1 LECGELFKKILV
13 PLPSEYFPEIAIKR
27 AVDLASKFGSKLY
40 LLYVY
45 EEYEMEKILTRGT
58 SHALTEHDINKIECM
73 LIEKEM
79 NGESEVYFKKI
90 EQIAK
95 PKKLKFHKF
104 TCKGLFSEEIL
115 KNIKSEK
122 IDLIVSEFREDVLL
136 KYSIFYDSPIPVW
149 IERTG
154 ENIENIY
161 GICTNLAKN
170 KKVPKYTIN
179 LAEKFG
185 SNVRFNYVFDEE
197 KAEASQTQ
205 IDIAKRF
212 LNGLEKKYKSG
223 VENFKTY
230 FFTQDVLKY
239 LLTSFKIA
247 RSDLVILGRFE
258 KKGSVMFQTV
268 DKKVKVC
275 QKIPVNVLI
284 LK

>member
-1 LECGELFKKILV
+1 
-13 PLPSEYFPEIAIKR
+13 
-27 AVDLASKFGSKLY
+27 
-40 LLYVY
+40 
-45 EEYEMEKILTRGT
+45 
-58 SHALTEHDINKIECM
+58 M

-79 NGESEVYFKKI
+79 NGESKVYFKKI

-95 PKKLKFHKF
+95 PKKIKFSKF

-115 KNIKSEK
+115 KNIKSQN
-122 IDLIVSEFREDVLL
+122 IDLIVSEFRPDVLL

-161 GICTNLAKN
+161 GICTNLARN
-170 KKVPKYTIN
+170 RKVPKYTIN
-179 LAEKFG
+179 LAGKFG
-185 SNVRFNYVFDEE
+185 SNVRFNYVFDDE
-197 KAEASQTQ
+197 KVEANKTQ
-205 IDIAKRF
+205 IAKGKKF
-212 LNGLEKKYKSG
+212 LKNLEKRY
-223 VENFKTY
+223 EPEIRDFKTY
-230 FFTQDVLKY
+230 YIAQDILKY

-258 KKGSVMFQTV
+258 KMGGVMFQTV
-268 DKKVKVC
+268 DKKIGVC